1 SRLKGRRKIK
11 CAHMVIT
18 LEEQSIYKLFMESCK
33 DAPLMVSRATNDM
46 FQSLINSISN
56 TIRKGDVYYF
66 DSFSL
71 SFKVEVLLYDIA
83 EEHWVIVRDRL
94 LRNFRE
100 ELPELPLQYINIK
113 IEEI

>member
-1 SRLKGRRKIK
+1 
-11 CAHMVIT
+11 
-18 LEEQSIYKLFMESCK
+18 
-33 DAPLMVSRATNDM
+33 M

-71 SFKVEVLLYDIA
+71 AFKVEVLLYDIA

-100 ELPELPLQYINIK
+100 ELPELALQYINIK